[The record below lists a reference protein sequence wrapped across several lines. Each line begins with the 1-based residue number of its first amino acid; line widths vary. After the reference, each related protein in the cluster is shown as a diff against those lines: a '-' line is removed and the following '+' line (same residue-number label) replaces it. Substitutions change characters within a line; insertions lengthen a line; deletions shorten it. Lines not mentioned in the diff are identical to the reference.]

1 MIIECEN
8 IRLSLITEADLEMM
22 RNWRNADHV
31 NREME
36 FREIIDSESQQRWFN
51 EMDKKTNF
59 YFRLDVS
66 DEPIGILNLKNIDW
80 VNNTAEAGVFIGNE
94 LNLGTISPV
103 LAVIIMMDFA
113 FEILG
118 IRQLQ
123 AKIAD
128 SNTNA
133 IEFNSQLGYQPN
145 KKLNPG
151 FSEYSCNRE
160 SFYHASTT
168 VTTMLQRIKH
178 HATIK
183 ISMGRNME
191 WLLPQ
196 MEIEKEGYLFL
207 HL

>member
-1 MIIECEN
+1 MTIECEN

-22 RNWRNADHV
+22 RHWRNADHV

-51 EMDKKTNF
+51 ELDKKTNF
-59 YFRLDVS
+59 YFRLDVD
-66 DEPIGILNLKNIDW
+66 DEPTGILNLKNIDW
-80 VNNTAEAGVFIGNE
+80 INKTAEAGVFIGNE

-103 LAVIIMMDFA
+103 LAVMIMMDFA

-118 IRQLQ
+118 IKQLH
-123 AKIAD
+123 AKVAD
-128 SNTNA
+128 SNANA
-133 IEFNSQLGYQPN
+133 IEFNRQLGYQPA

-151 FSEYSCNRE
+151 FSEYCCNRE
-160 SFYHASTT
+160 SFYHASPS

-183 ISMGRNME
+183 IYMERNME

-196 MEIEKEGYLFL
+196 MEVEKEGYLFL